1 MTNRTSGETEYGT
14 PSFRTAASDR
24 RVVPWLNG
32 QGTTQVV
39 AATDQ
44 WRVSIAEEPTESRFS
59 VIEGYDRLITPI
71 GSVSLELAGPPFV
84 AAPGSVDAATVVR
97 HVVDPLHT
105 LAFPGEWAP
114 ASRAS
119 SRTRALNVM
128 GRRGEVDMT
137 VEIGSAEIP
146 DDSASV
152 RIFLDLV
159 TEAALIV
166 PPGEPM
172 PPVPRGRCALV
183 SISPAGPHALRVSST
198 D

>member
-1 MTNRTSGETEYGT
+1 MMNRTSGETEYGT
-14 PSFRTAASDR
+14 TSFRTAASDR

-32 QGTTQVV
+32 RGTTQVV

-59 VIEGYDRLITPI
+59 VIDGVDRLITPI
-71 GSVSLELAGPPFV
+71 GSVSLELIGPSFV
-84 AAPGSVDAATVVR
+84 SPPGSVDAVTVVR
-97 HVVDPLHT
+97 HVVEPLHT

-128 GRRGEVDMT
+128 GRRGEVDMS
-137 VEIGSAEIP
+137 VEIGPSEIP
-146 DDSASV
+146 DRSGSV
-152 RIFLDLV
+152 RICLDLV
-159 TEAALIV
+159 TEDALIV
-166 PPGEPM
+166 PPGELM
-172 PPVPRGRCALV
+172 PPVPPRRCAII
-183 SISPAGPHALRVSST
+183 SISRTGPQALRVSST